1 VKKINIGLI
10 GFGTVGSGVIKI
22 LQERGPLLQKSC
34 DCEFFIK
41 AIADKD
47 ITSLRQVKVN
57 KNILTTNVEQVITDP
72 QIEIIIE
79 LIGGIN
85 PARQYI
91 LKAFKKGKHVITAN
105 KALLAEYGQEI
116 SSAAKENNVNLL
128 FEASVCSGIPIIKVL
143 REGLIANKIN
153 SIFGIINGTS
163 NYILTKMAEE
173 NMNFQQALTEAQ
185 AKGFAEADHSLD
197 VGGVDSAHK
206 LLILSRLAFGQNLK
220 LSDIYTEGITDISP
234 EDIRFAREFGY
245 TVKLL
250 AIARLMDKKLEVRV
264 HPTLLS
270 GDNLLSNVRGAYNA
284 VRISGDLIGNNIFYG
299 SGAGMM
305 PTASAVVADLIDLAR
320 SSISSAAKTREVFPT
335 GKQILV
341 KKIEDIES
349 KYYIRFQAVDR
360 PAVLAQISGILG
372 ENKISIAKVIQKGRG
387 VSQSVPIVMLTHDA
401 REANLRSALQRIDKL
416 AIIKENSVAI
426 RIIEGK

>member
-1 VKKINIGLI
+1 MKKINIGLI
-10 GFGTVGSGVIKI
+10 GFGTVGSGVVKI
-22 LQERGPLLQKSC
+22 LQEKGPLLQKSC

-57 KNILTTNVEQVITDP
+57 KNILTTDVERVIADP

-91 LKAFKKGKHVITAN
+91 IKALKNGKQVVTAN

-116 SSAAKENNVNLL
+116 SSVAKENNVNLL

-143 REGLIANKIN
+143 REGLVANKIN

-185 AKGFAEADHSLD
+185 AKGFAEADPSLD

-250 AIARLMDKKLEVRV
+250 AIARLIDKKLEVRV

-305 PTASAVVADLIDLAR
+305 PTASAVVADLVDLAT
-320 SSISSAAKTREVFPT
+320 SSISNTAKTTEVFPT
-335 GKQILV
+335 GKQVLV

-401 REANLRSALQRIDKL
+401 REANLQSALQRIAKL